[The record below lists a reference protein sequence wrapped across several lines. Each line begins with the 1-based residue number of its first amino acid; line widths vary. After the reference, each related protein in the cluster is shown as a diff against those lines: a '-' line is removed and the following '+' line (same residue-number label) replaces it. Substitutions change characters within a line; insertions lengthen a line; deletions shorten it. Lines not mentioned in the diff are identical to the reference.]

1 MSLLQSIQS
10 KRLRGKVFKS
20 LDLGA
25 FLPFLARGEFN
36 VGDLSTTAICVFKE
50 PQRCHWE
57 QRGMGAQ
64 LGPDTGHKHFGTATI
79 AGM

>member
-10 KRLRGKVFKS
+10 KRLRGKVFKH

-25 FLPFLARGEFN
+25 FLPLFGGELTI
-36 VGDLSTTAICVFKE
+36 GDLSTTAICVFKE
-50 PQRCHWE
+50 PQRRCWE

-64 LGPDTGHKHFGTATI
+64 LGLDTGHKHFGTGTV